1 MKKKIL
7 IQIPCFNEEKTLPIT
22 IKEIRNE
29 VKLFDYQI
37 LIIDDGSTDNTL
49 KIAKDLNVDYII
61 QNKRN
66 IGLGRSFQKGIDFA
80 KKNKFDFLINTDA
93 DNQYKAQYL
102 DKLYEKI
109 NSSNSDIIIGSRD
122 FEKIND
128 FSRIKIFL
136 QKFGSLI
143 VSFACG
149 QKINDAVSG
158 FRIYN
163 RDAIEKIFVTS
174 KFSYTIDVLIQSFDH
189 NLLISDIPI
198 EVNSATRPSRLF
210 KGIFNFVL
218 RQTSVIAST
227 FIIYRPLQF
236 FSFIGLIP
244 LLLSISIFI
253 RFFILYFIFDSQ
265 GHVQS
270 LIAGTLLFVLSII
283 IFSLGIIGTLIKDLR
298 KRK

>member
-283 IFSLGIIGTLIKDLR
+283 IFSLGIIGTLIKDLI

>member
-1 MKKKIL
+1 MKKKTL

-22 IKEIRNE
+22 INEIRNE

-109 NSSNSDIIIGSRD
+109 ISSNSDIIIGSRN
-122 FEKIND
+122 FEKINN
-128 FSRIKIFL
+128 FSKIKIFL
-136 QKFGSLI
+136 QKFGSLV

-163 RDAIEKIFVTS
+163 KDAIEKIFVTS

-198 EVNSATRPSRLF
+198 EVNTATRPSRLF

-218 RQTSVIAST
+218 RQTLVIAST

-236 FSFIGLIP
+236 FSLVGLIP

-253 RFFILYFIFDSQ
+253 RFFILYFIFDSE
-265 GHVQS
+265 GHIQS
-270 LIAGTLLFVLSII
+270 LIAGTLLFMLSII
-283 IFSLGIIGTLIKDLR
+283 IFSIGIIGTLIKDLR